1 MTEITVGPDRSYT
14 FKPVFQ
20 LGWYTSLLLRLACG
34 SAFIYAVAGFSQLLF
49 LVKVEAD
56 GFLAEIDGTVWQSD
70 LVYVSALGLYGGLLL
85 VSGLFFLFWVYRTA
99 ANVHSVDPNA
109 MTISPGWAVGW
120 NFIPIAWYWKPYQAV
135 KQIWHGSHQLGA
147 RRIPTPATF
156 GIWWGC
162 WVASLLVG
170 HVGDRILE
178 HGIENGDISQ
188 MKFGTAFG
196 ILDGFLFLVAA
207 FLLARIVDELSR
219 IQDTVLS
226 NAAVIFE

>member
-1 MTEITVGPDRSYT
+1 MTEIAVGRDQSYT
-14 FKPVFQ
+14 YKPVSQ
-20 LGWYTSLLLRLACG
+20 LGWYTTLLLRLACG
-34 SAFIYAVAGFSQLLF
+34 SAFIYTVAGFYQLSF
-49 LVKVEAD
+49 LIKVEAD
-56 GFLAEIDGTVWQSD
+56 GFLAEIDGAVWQSS

-109 MTISPGWAVGW
+109 MTLSPGWAVGW

-135 KQIWHGSHQLGA
+135 KEIWHGSHQLGA
-147 RRIPTPATF
+147 KRNPTPVRF
-156 GIWWGC
+156 GIWWCC

-170 HVGDRILE
+170 HIGDRILE
-178 HGIENGDISQ
+178 RGIENGDIFQ

-207 FLLARIVDELSR
+207 FLLARIVEELSR
-219 IQDTVLS
+219 TQDTLLA